1 MKIQSMTFGEMC
13 GDGLFKD
20 GDWIESKDQDPNGE
34 VRIIQLADI
43 GIGKFLDMSSRF
55 MTLEKT
61 RDLNCTYLQEGD
73 ILIARM
79 PDPIGR
85 ACILPAMNQVC
96 VTAVDVCIVR
106 IETDE
111 VDSRW
116 LMHKINSSGFNHQIM
131 QFVTGT
137 TRKRISRGNLSRLVI
152 DIPPIDEQKRIAAI
166 LDKAEEINITS
177 VQVYQTRNYFLNSVF
192 SDLFGDILTGH
203 SACEYATLN
212 DCTQFI
218 DYRGQSPPKSPH
230 GIRLITAKNVKHGHL
245 NYHPVEF
252 IDEAQYETWMTRG
265 FPELGDVLFTTEAP
279 MGNAALWPDSEEKI
293 AIAQRTICIRLDE
306 RIKPE
311 YFLWL
316 ILSDWFKLKMNR
328 LATGSTV
335 KGIKSSSLKKIEI
348 PIPPLELQVQ
358 FGLIYNHYNSTNSKF
373 EIRLSQSKQNILSTT
388 QEMLT

>member
-1 MKIQSMTFGEMC
+1 MTFGEMC

-20 GDWIESKDQDPNGE
+20 GDWIESKDQDPNGD

-43 GIGKFLDMSSRF
+43 GVGQFIDKSSRF

-61 RDLNCTYLQEGD
+61 RELNCTYLQEGD

-85 ACILPAMNQVC
+85 ACILPATLQVC

-106 IETDE
+106 LDSKEI
-111 VDSRW
+111 DSRW
-116 LMHKINSSGFNHQIM
+116 LMHKINSNGFNHQIL

-137 TRKRISRGNLSRLVI
+137 TRKRISRGNLSKLKI
-152 DIPPIDEQKRIAAI
+152 DIPPIDEQKRIAVI
-166 LDKAEEINITS
+166 LDKAEEIKITS
-177 VQVYQTRNYFLNSVF
+177 VKTSQTRNYFLNSVF
-192 SDLFGDILTGH
+192 SDLFGDILTNH
-203 SACEYATLN
+203 STCEYATLN
-212 DCTQFI
+212 DCSQFI
-218 DYRGQSPPKSPH
+218 DYRGQSPPKSPQ

-245 NYHPVEF
+245 NYDPEEF
-252 IDEAQYETWMTRG
+252 IDEAQYETWMSRG

-279 MGNAALWPDSEEKI
+279 MGNAALWPETGEKI

-306 RIKPE
+306 RIRPE

-316 ILSDWFKLKMNR
+316 ILSDWFKLKMNK
-328 LATGSTV
+328 LATGSTA

-348 PIPPLELQVQ
+348 PIPPLEMQDQ
-358 FGLIYNHYNSTNSKF
+358 FGNIFKYYNSTNSKF
-373 EIRLSQSKQNILSTT
+373 EIQLSKSKMTILSTT
-388 QEMLT
+388 QEMFI